1 MFCFNKAGNIFLF
14 RVQNDS
20 EEVVRL
26 SSSESFLEKMNTT
39 KKAWKKF
46 IETDEINALMVR
58 PIIADSWKRCKS
70 AKVDP
75 YSKRPINPLN
85 SKEINILL
93 ERNKHLIEVS
103 WPILKMIGEMIRGSG

>member
-1 MFCFNKAGNIFLF
+1 
-14 RVQNDS
+14 
-20 EEVVRL
+20 L
-26 SSSESFLEKMNTT
+26 SPIESFLERMSKT

-46 IETDEINALMVR
+46 IDTDEINALVVR

-93 ERNKHLIEVS
+93 ERNTENDRRNDKGFGVQGRFS
-103 WPILKMIGEMIRGSG
+103 